1 MLSKLFRSRTQ
12 VAAPA
17 APAVPDGTIVWA
29 VGDIHGRLDLL
40 LPLIEAIVAD
50 LRDAEATRKVVI
62 FLGDYIDRGPD
73 SRGVLK
79 LLAGLSTAEDI
90 EWRFLKGN
98 HEQAMLGFLEDP
110 SAGAKWCEYGG
121 DSALRS
127 YGLRVPSLA
136 HRTEAWAR
144 VAADL
149 RHKLTAS
156 EIAFLENLEL
166 SVTVGDYFF
175 SHAGARPG
183 VALDRQS
190 PDDLLWIRRQFLDS
204 SIEFDRV
211 VVHGHTPTEAVF
223 ADNRRIGIDT
233 KAFGSGVLTALRL
246 EGRAQVL
253 MQAVGTSSR
262 RAGTTLEAADR
273 SSDVVQVRAGPL
285 SKGDARELQLQGASR
300 GGRAV
305 AEMSTPEP
313 G

>member
-40 LPLIEAIVAD
+40 QPLVEAIVAD
-50 LRDAEATRKVVI
+50 LRDASATRKAVV

-79 LLAGLSTAEDI
+79 LLAGLAAAQGI

-98 HEQAMLGFLEDP
+98 HEQAMLGFLNDP
-110 SAGAKWCEYGG
+110 SAGPKWCEYGG
-121 DSALRS
+121 DNALRS
-127 YGLRVPSLA
+127 YGLQVPNLA

-149 RHKLTAS
+149 RHKLTAH
-156 EIAFLENLEL
+156 EAAFLENLEL
-166 SVTVGDYFF
+166 SVTFGDYFF

-190 PDDLLWIRRQFLDS
+190 PDDLMWIRQPFLDS
-204 SIEFDRV
+204 VTAFERV
-211 VVHGHTPTEAVF
+211 VVHGHTPTKAVH
-223 ADNRRIGIDT
+223 ADQRRIGIDT
-233 KAFGSGVLTALRL
+233 KAYDSGLLTALRL
-246 EGRAQVL
+246 EGRK
-253 MQAVGTSSR
+253 
-262 RAGTTLEAADR
+262 R
-273 SSDVVQVRAGPL
+273 SLLQSIGP
-285 SKGDARELQLQGASR
+285 
-300 GGRAV
+300 GRASDPRYGS
-305 AEMSTPEP
+305 AEYPPSDGGVVIHTEP
-313 G
+313 LEWGQAETDRLR